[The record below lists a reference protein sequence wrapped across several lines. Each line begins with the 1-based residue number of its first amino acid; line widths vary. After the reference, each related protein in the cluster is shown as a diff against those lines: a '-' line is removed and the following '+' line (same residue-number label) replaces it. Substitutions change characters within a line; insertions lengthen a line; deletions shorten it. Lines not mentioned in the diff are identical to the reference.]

1 MSHISGPGIVAAT
14 ASYPTHVLVQ
24 LTPCP
29 LPVELTA
36 ILELPTST
44 SPPNMSHTYLPV
56 AMISSSRY
64 EITYITYVRGKHKL
78 HIKVNDLELDGS
90 PFTITVYPDPTK
102 LCHPVRTV
110 EELEEPSSVYVE
122 SSNTFFV
129 SESHGDKISI
139 VKEDIRHKFGQDII
153 APSYV
158 VGDEDGYF
166 YVTKEHEVL
175 RINSKGDIINNSTD
189 NIRNS
194 SDMFSH
200 PRGLT
205 IYKKMLYI
213 CDSHN
218 DRIQVL
224 DLNLNFIKT
233 IGSNGSE
240 DLHFGGPLDVKFDAV
255 GNMFVAERDNKR
267 IQVIDRKEKYVK
279 TFGQEGVMP
288 LKAPTSLY
296 IADNHVYIADW
307 RGHRVVVY
315 NTTGSFVASFGRRGK
330 ETGEFRYSYCVTS
343 CADGFIYVCDWD
355 NERVQI
361 F

>member
-36 ILELPTST
+36 ILELPTGT

-110 EELEEPSSVYVE
+110 EELEEPSSIYVE

-175 RINSKGDIINNSTD
+175 KINSKGDIINNSTD

-194 SDMFSH
+194 SAIH
-200 PRGLT
+200 EGLLFTTKCCTYVTVIT
-205 IYKKMLYI
+205 IESKFWILISTSSKLLAQMAVKI
-213 CDSHN
+213 
-218 DRIQVL
+218 
-224 DLNLNFIKT
+224 FIL
-233 IGSNGSE
+233 G
-240 DLHFGGPLDVKFDAV
+240 DH
-255 GNMFVAERDNKR
+255 
-267 IQVIDRKEKYVK
+267 
-279 TFGQEGVMP
+279 
-288 LKAPTSLY
+288 
-296 IADNHVYIADW
+296 
-307 RGHRVVVY
+307 
-315 NTTGSFVASFGRRGK
+315 
-330 ETGEFRYSYCVTS
+330 
-343 CADGFIYVCDWD
+343 
-355 NERVQI
+355 
-361 F
+361 